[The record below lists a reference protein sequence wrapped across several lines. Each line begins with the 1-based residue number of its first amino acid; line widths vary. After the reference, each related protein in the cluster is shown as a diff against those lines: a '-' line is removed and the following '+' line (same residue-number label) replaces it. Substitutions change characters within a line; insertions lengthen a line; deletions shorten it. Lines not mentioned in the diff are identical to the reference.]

1 MQTPLLQ
8 LKERLL
14 KLGSLR
20 PIAWQAL
27 QEQIQKTTLKANE
40 SFTRSPGQIAYVV
53 DGILKEYDAHMR
65 KRPAII
71 NFLGTDEFI
80 LTHQFSQR
88 HYLKACIDT
97 QILSIHREHVLSLQ
111 TRFPELLRLYI
122 PISISYYE
130 SSFNRQ
136 YLLEIKS
143 VPERIARFK
152 ERFHTHLK
160 YLRLKDVANYLNINY
175 DYLSI
180 HYRN

>member
-1 MQTPLLQ
+1 MQTSLLQ
-8 LKERLL
+8 LKEKLL
-14 KLGSLR
+14 KLGALR
-20 PIAWQAL
+20 PIAWDAI
-27 QEQIQKTTLKANE
+27 QEQIQDTSLKANE
-40 SFTRSPGQIAYVV
+40 SFIRLPGQIAYVV
-53 DGILKEYDAHMR
+53 DGILKEYDAHLR
-65 KRPAII
+65 KKPAII

-97 QILSIHREHVLSLQ
+97 QILSIPREHVLSLQ
-111 TRFPELLRLYI
+111 TTFPELVRLYI

-175 DYLSI
+175 DYLSL

>member
-8 LKERLL
+8 LKEKLL
-14 KLGSLR
+14 KLGALR
-20 PIAWQAL
+20 PIAWNAIE
-27 QEQIQKTTLKANE
+27 EQIQETSLKANE
-40 SFTRSPGQIAYVV
+40 SFIRSAGQIAYVV
-53 DGILKEYDAHMR
+53 DGILKEYDAHLR

-88 HYLKACIDT
+88 HYLKACMDT
-97 QILSIHREHVLSLQ
+97 HVLFMHREQVLSLQ
-111 TRFPELLRLYI
+111 TIFPELLYLYV
-122 PISISYYE
+122 PISMSYYE

-143 VPERIARFK
+143 VPDRIALFK
-152 ERFHTHLK
+152 ERFHKHRN
-160 YLRLKDVANYLNINY
+160 YLRLKDIANYLNVNY
-175 DYLSI
+175 DYFSM